1 MTLRE
6 KKMRRIKELRGI
18 PKEILDNAYAIEI
31 KKDGNVSIYLRSR
44 NINEQSRDNS
54 GKDDLQKH

>member
-1 MTLRE
+1 
-6 KKMRRIKELRGI
+6 MRRIKELRGI

-54 GKDDLQKH
+54 SKDDLQEH